1 MVQFYQ
7 DKQDHVVARSL
18 LAYEPEQLAH
28 ALAGLRKFC
37 LVFDNG
43 EIRHVTKKK
52 VFYSSFFWSL
62 IKQYPKT
69 PLLPEHYVEHVLKGA
84 PLNSET
90 HLRLAE
96 NVIRTVEQHNLIT
109 HYDEREKINQYVYI
123 DCCERLHNQMVIA
136 SKRHVAPIG
145 LWDIIEVASHPEIKQ
160 AVSEITF
167 DSSSINAA
175 YSVVERVM
183 KTDKSIRSNGLVKAY
198 YAKIVN
204 FQQICQIVAARG
216 FPTEFDGRIFRT
228 PIRSNYLTGVKDIYE
243 FAADSCGARK
253 ALANSEKPLQEAEY
267 FARRLQIL
275 TMSVERIAPG
285 DCGSTKYLN
294 WIVRPPQFD
303 DTGTKVYAGDLEFM
317 KGKYYHVEGESQY
330 RIITGDDPTLY
341 GKTLKLR
348 SGIFCTHPDPH
359 SICEVCFGQLS
370 RNVSRFDNLGHIA
383 SATMTEQTSQ
393 SVLSTKHLVVSGV
406 GAPIVMTAGRSRYF
420 ELTQTKTGYIF
431 KKEYESQQPLI
442 VVSPKEVIGLSDI
455 GSDIDLDEVNP
466 EHISY
471 ISSVDIITRHR
482 GITTNNS
489 VELQQGNRKGV
500 ITLEFLKFLKAKYID
515 FNKWEHDE
523 RNNFVFNL
531 EGWDYSKPMFRLP
544 SMEYSFSEHSQEIAR
559 TVESNMKDIGDR
571 EKPDSPAVTLQ
582 QLFNLVN
589 AKLWVNLAAL
599 EVIVYATM
607 IPSKHNYSLA
617 RNAKH
622 PIMGVAKRIIAG
634 RSIGAAFAYER
645 HTELLTNPKTFIPH
659 NRPNSIFDVFVS
671 PREVVEEYKDKSPH
685 LDVGTKVPGVNAHR
699 RHIAGAFA
707 QPQI

>member
-1 MVQFYQ
+1 MVEYDQH
-7 DKQDHVVARSL
+7 KPDHIVARSL
-18 LAYEPEQLAH
+18 LAFEPEQISH
-28 ALAGLRKFC
+28 ALGNIKRFC

-43 EIRHVTKKK
+43 EIRHATKKK

-69 PLLPEHYVEHVLKGA
+69 PLLPEHYVDHVLKGA

-96 NVIRTVEQHNLIT
+96 NVIRTVEQYNQIT

-123 DCCERLHNQMVIA
+123 DCCERLHNQAVIV
-136 SKRHVAPIG
+136 SKQHVAPIS
-145 LWDIIEVASHPEIKQ
+145 LWDIIEIATHPEIKK
-160 AVSEITF
+160 AVSEISF

-175 YSVVERVM
+175 YAVVERVM
-183 KTDKSIRSNGLVKAY
+183 KTDKTIRSNGLVKAFF
-198 YAKIVN
+198 AKIIN

-228 PIRSNYLTGVKDIYE
+228 PIRSNYLNGVKDIYE

-275 TMSVERIAPG
+275 TMSVERIAQG

-294 WIVRPPQFD
+294 WVVRPPQFD
-303 DTGTKVYAGDLEFM
+303 DSGAMIYAGDLEFM
-317 KGKYYHVEGESQY
+317 KGKYYLVEGETNY
-330 RIITGDDPTLY
+330 RTITGDDPNLH
-341 GKTLKLR
+341 GKTLKIR

-406 GAPIVMTAGRSRYF
+406 GAPIVMTSMRSKYF
-420 ELTQTKTGYIF
+420 DLTPTKTGYIL
-431 KKEYESQQPLI
+431 KKDYEPQHTCI
-442 VVSPKEVIGLSDI
+442 VVSPKEVIGLSDLRE
-455 GSDIDLDEVNP
+455 DVDLDEVNP
-466 EHISY
+466 ERISY
-471 ISSVDIITRHR
+471 ISSVDIITQHR
-482 GITTNNS
+482 GVTTNNN

-500 ITLEFLKFLKAKYID
+500 ITLEFLKFLKGKYID
-515 FNKWEHDE
+515 YNKWEHDE

-531 EGWDYSKPMFRLP
+531 EGWDYSKPIFRLP

-571 EKPDSPAVTLQ
+571 EKPESPAATLQ

-607 IPSKHNYSLA
+607 IPSKHNYAMA

-659 NRPNSIFDVFVS
+659 NRPDSIFDVFVS
-671 PREVVEEYKDKSPH
+671 PREVVSEYKDKSAH
-685 LDVGTKVPGVNAHR
+685 LQVGTKVAGVNAHR
-699 RHIAGAFA
+699 RFRVSAFG
-707 QPQI
+707 QTT